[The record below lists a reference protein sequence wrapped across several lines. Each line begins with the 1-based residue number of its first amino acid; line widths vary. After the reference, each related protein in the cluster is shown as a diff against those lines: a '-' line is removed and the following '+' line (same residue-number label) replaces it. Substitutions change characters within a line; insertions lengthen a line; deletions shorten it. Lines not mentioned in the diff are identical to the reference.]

1 MNKGQCLDQA
11 LPADESPSPTFDA
24 AQAFELAQSAK
35 TAGAAAVQVQLAPLL
50 DAALASI
57 RDAAQLGLT
66 FAEID
71 VTGQPPELVQHL
83 ANALQGRRFA
93 VHPVQALQCL
103 HVGWQP
109 QPVATPRTH
118 LLEH

>member
-1 MNKGQCLDQA
+1 MAMQA
-11 LPADESPSPTFDA
+11 
-24 AQAFELAQSAK
+24 
-35 TAGAAAVQVQLAPLL
+35 QLAPLL

-66 FAEID
+66 FVEIN
-71 VTGQPPELVQHL
+71 VAGQAPELVQHL

-93 VHPVQALQCL
+93 VHPVQALKCL

-109 QPVATPRTH
+109 QPVVTPRSH